1 MLAACQRPAA
11 ARGGVELADI
21 FRAYGESYRRNH
33 PLPVSHLKVIEA
45 VERCRT
51 AALGGHIERCDSC
64 GFERPAYNSCRNR
77 HCPKCQSLAKV
88 KWLEK
93 QKSELLPVGYFHLVF
108 TLPHELNGLILTNK
122 KILLSHLFK
131 AVGETLVEFGHTRL
145 GGQIGFI
152 TVLHTWD
159 QTLLDHFHLH
169 CLVPAGALSFDQKRW
184 SPARKNFLF
193 PVKALSIV
201 FCGKFLDL
209 LKNAF
214 AQNKLL
220 FVGQTASLADPVAFK
235 LLINALRKK
244 SWIVYAKKPF
254 GSPVHVLDYLGRYT
268 HRVALS
274 NDRIL
279 SAHNGEVTFS
289 YRDRK
294 DQNRKKTMTL
304 DAHEFIRRFLLHV
317 IPKGFVR
324 VRHFGFLANRSK
336 SLLVKVPSTP
346 RPQSRS
352 AQAPPKISSRADAP
366 THRHRY
372 HSMPSMPKGN
382 SGLLCQPACPRTM
395 GFFVMIDQRTK
406 NRVLA
411 PLCAR
416 AHASVRPVSLLHV
429 LLADSLL
436 RFATRSHPIVASTTA
451 RCSHDQC
458 AAVRLLWPIST
469 VQSP

>member
-21 FRAYGESYRRNH
+21 FRAYGASYRRNH

-108 TLPHELNGLILTNK
+108 TLPHELNALILTNK
-122 KILLSHLFK
+122 RILLSHLFK
-131 AVGETLVEFGHTRL
+131 AVGETLVDFGRTRL
-145 GGQIGFI
+145 GGQIGLI

-169 CLVPAGALSFDQKRW
+169 CLVPAGAVSYDQKRW

-193 PVKALSIV
+193 PVTALSVV

-209 LKNAF
+209 LKSAF
-214 AQNKLL
+214 DRNKLL
-220 FVGQTASLADPVAFK
+220 FIGQTASLADRGAFQ

-244 SWIVYAKKPF
+244 PWIVYAKKPF
-254 GSPVHVLDYLGRYT
+254 GSPVQVLDYLGRYT

-279 SAHNGEVTFS
+279 SAHSREVTFS

-294 DQNRKKTMTL
+294 NHDRKKTMTL

-324 VRHFGFLANRSK
+324 VRHSGVLANRSK
-336 SLLVKVPSTP
+336 SLLSKCRQLLDLYPAVPKL
-346 RPQSRS
+346 PQKSVHPLMLELTGIDITRC
-352 AQAPPKISSRADAP
+352 P
-366 THRHRY
+366 
-372 HSMPSMPKGN
+372 
-382 SGLLCQPACPRTM
+382 LCQKGTL
-395 GFFVMIDQRTK
+395 
-406 NRVLA
+406 VLFA
-411 PLCAR
+411 NL
-416 AHASVRPVSLLHV
+416 PVPV
-429 LLADSLL
+429 PGDS
-436 RFATRSHPIVASTTA
+436 S
-451 RCSHDQC
+451 
-458 AAVRLLWPIST
+458 
-469 VQSP
+469 